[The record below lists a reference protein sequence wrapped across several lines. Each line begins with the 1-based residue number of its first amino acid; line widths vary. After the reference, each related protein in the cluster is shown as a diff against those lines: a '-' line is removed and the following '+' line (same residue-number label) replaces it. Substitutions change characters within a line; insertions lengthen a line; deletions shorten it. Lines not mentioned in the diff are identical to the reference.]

1 MGRLSKVF
9 DTAKAEPLPDKELTK
24 ARSNEF
30 VNINFKVSI
39 EMRRKLK
46 QYAAKHDLSL
56 KDVFEAALDFYI
68 DHHP

>member
-9 DTAKAEPLPDKELTK
+9 DTAKAESTPESELTK
-24 ARSNEF
+24 VRSQDF
-30 VNINFKVSI
+30 VNINFKVSV

-68 DHHP
+68 DNHP

>member
-9 DTAKAEPLPDKELTK
+9 DTAKAESIPQPEITK
-24 ARSNEF
+24 VRSKEF
-30 VNINFKVSI
+30 VNLNFKVSV

>member
-9 DTAKAEPLPDKELTK
+9 DTAKAEPAPEKELTK
-24 ARSNEF
+24 TRSNEF
-30 VNINFKVSI
+30 VNVNFKVSV

-56 KDVFEAALDFYI
+56 KEVFEAALDFYI
-68 DHHP
+68 DNHP